1 LRAQWNALLGMTAKD
16 LAGKGG
22 GGGGGG
28 SKTANF
34 VKELERWYNILQEIA
49 KLEEKITRE

>member
-1 LRAQWNALLGMTAKD
+1 MTAKD